1 MALYKWNNAD
11 FTWNNNSY
19 TWNEVELAQKLIQG
33 ATDEYNLWSDFEKK
47 KLVKLILKVHGNTI
61 TESKRKEI
69 KQYKIKVSDIKLAI
83 NNISNVEIITE
94 NVKF

>member
-1 MALYKWNNAD
+1 MSLITWDNAD
-11 FTWNNNSY
+11 FLWNNNSY

-61 TESKRKEI
+61 TEEKIKEI
-69 KQYKIKVSDIKLAI
+69 KQYKIKAKDIKIAVKKILG
-83 NNISNVEIITE
+83 VEIMTE
-94 NVKF
+94 NIKL